1 LPFTSCSDAVAGLR
15 KSNITDVALYNLWTK
30 LPFTFGNSLLS
41 QQQANSFFRE
51 TSLGWGNYNAAIVS
65 LTGQNYHGLT
75 VRSNFTW
82 SRSMGTGDT
91 TQSTSSFSVPN
102 PLDLSYGYG
111 PQSYDYRFLYNLTL
125 LYQPAYFRSQHGFAG
140 HLLGAGPSPP
150 YLPHRVAVLY
160 G

>member
-1 LPFTSCSDAVAGLR
+1 M
-15 KSNITDVALYNLWTK
+15 
-30 LPFTFGNSLLS
+30 
-41 QQQANSFFRE
+41 E

-102 PLDLSYGYG
+102 PFDLHYGLC
-111 PQSYDYRFLYNLTL
+111 PQSFDYRFLYNLTT
-125 LYQPAYFRSQHGFAG
+125 LYQPPYSKVRAVLPGTCSA
-140 HLLGAGPSPP
+140 AGPL
-150 YLPHRVAVLY
+150 LPFLRPTAALPCV
-160 G
+160 

>member
-1 LPFTSCSDAVAGLR
+1 
-15 KSNITDVALYNLWTK
+15 
-30 LPFTFGNSLLS
+30 
-41 QQQANSFFRE
+41 
-51 TSLGWGNYNAAIVS
+51 
-65 LTGQNYHGLT
+65 
-75 VRSNFTW
+75 
-82 SRSMGTGDT
+82 MGTGDT

-125 LYQPAYFRSQHGFAG
+125 LYQPAYFRSQHEFAG